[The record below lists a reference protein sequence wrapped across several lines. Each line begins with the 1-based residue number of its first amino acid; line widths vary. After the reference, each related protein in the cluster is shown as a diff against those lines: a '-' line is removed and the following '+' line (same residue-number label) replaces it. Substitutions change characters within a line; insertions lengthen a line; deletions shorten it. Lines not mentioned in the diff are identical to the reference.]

1 MSELAVFMAARA
13 SWVCNKPGQAA
24 QVGTVGMGDR
34 GQADKER
41 NIGTETAEDV
51 TRPLM

>member
-1 MSELAVFMAARA
+1 M
-13 SWVCNKPGQAA
+13 NKRGMIH
-24 QVGTVGMGDR
+24 GGMGDR

-51 TRPLM
+51 TRLLM